1 MVEGFNL
8 SAEIP
13 KSGEA
18 KNKHTSQTNGF
29 KIFKTSKINSVAEN
43 TKISA
48 SKISKA
54 LVLEITALL

>member
-29 KIFKTSKINSVAEN
+29 KIFKTSKMNSVL
-43 TKISA
+43 KIQNFG
-48 SKISKA
+48 K
-54 LVLEITALL
+54 